1 MIFRQVTHNNMVI
14 NQTDNNIGNYET
26 ESELSAI
33 SSVNEE
39 EYKSLVQSFINDML
53 GNYEAQLKDQ
63 LDNLK
68 SGILKD
74 LTQSS
79 RDQQES
85 IK

>member
-1 MIFRQVTHNNMVI
+1 MVI